1 VSRLKLPLAVASA
14 LTLVLL
20 GTEAG
25 FGWPWSTD
33 MYYNPSLR
41 TFTTP
46 PLPAPEGTL
55 AIDGEPPMDR
65 ETAAK
70 VLQNPIPSSAESRTR
85 GRERFETFCFPC
97 HGHGAKGDG
106 PVSKKFIPPPDL
118 TGAGYRT
125 TADGYLYA
133 TIRNGGALMPAY
145 GSELSV
151 EDRWDI
157 INFMRSLQHP

>member
-1 VSRLKLPLAVASA
+1 MSRPKLLLAVAA
-14 LTLVLL
+14 GLVLVLL

-33 MYYNPSLR
+33 MYFNPSLR

-46 PLPAPEGTL
+46 PLLAPEGTL

-70 VLQNPIPSSAESRTR
+70 VLHNPIPSTPASRVR
-85 GRERFETFCFPC
+85 GKELFETFCFPC

-118 TGAGYRT
+118 TGGGYPT
-125 TADGYLYA
+125 TPDGYFYA

-145 GSELSV
+145 GAELSV
-151 EDRWDI
+151 QDRWDI
-157 INFMRSLQHP
+157 INLVRSLQHP